1 MAYLD
6 SKRPADRAA
15 SVTGVIAVHAALGYA
30 LVIGLQFTGVIPTEE
45 PRLKGET
52 IVDPVPLPPPPDK
65 PKPDNKTPTDSK
77 VYTPETKITIN
88 NADSELDTTLVLPP
102 PGPVIEKPAG
112 PVIVPSPGPAPKPI
126 ADAIAAKARNNP
138 GEWITEADYKSS
150 WINRG
155 WAGNAGFRLQVGAN
169 GRVEGC
175 QITRSTGHTALDEA
189 TCALVTK
196 RARFDPARNGDGDK
210 VSGSYASSVRWQI
223 PAD

>member
-15 SVTGVIAVHAALGYA
+15 SVAGVIAVHAALAYG
-30 LVIGLQFTGVIPTEE
+30 LIIGLQFTGVIPAEE
-45 PRLKGET
+45 PRLTGET
-52 IVDPVPLPPPPDK
+52 IVDPVELPPPP
-65 PKPDNKTPTDSK
+65 PKPPVEEKTPTDSK
-77 VYTPETKITIN
+77 IVTPEPIFTIN
-88 NADSELDTTLVLPP
+88 NTPSELDTTIVLPP
-102 PGPVIEKPAG
+102 PGDTIKAPDG
-112 PVIVPSPGPAPKPI
+112 PVIIPSPGPAPKPV
-126 ADAIAAKARNNP
+126 AEAIAAKARNNP

-175 QITRSTGHTALDEA
+175 QITRSTGFAALDEA

-196 RARFDPARNGDGDK
+196 RARFDPARNGAGEK
-210 VSGSYASSVRWQI
+210 VSGSYSSTVRWQI
-223 PAD
+223 PED

>member
-15 SVTGVIAVHAALGYA
+15 SVVGVIAVHAALGYA
-30 LVIGLQFTGVIPTEE
+30 LVIGLQFTGVIPTDV
-45 PRLKGET
+45 PNPQGT
-52 IVDPVPLPPPPDK
+52 NVDPVPLPPPPPK
-65 PKPDNKTPTDSK
+65 PKPDEPTPTESEI
-77 VYTPETKITIN
+77 YTPPTNFTL
-88 NADSELDTTLVLPP
+88 DTDTSELDTTLVLPP
-102 PGPVIEKPAG
+102 PGPVIEQPAG
-112 PVIVPSPGPAPKPI
+112 PVIVPSPGPAPKPV
-126 ADAIAAKARNNP
+126 AEAIAAKARNNP

-155 WAGNAGFRLQVGAN
+155 WAGNAGFRLEVGAS

-175 QITRSTGHTALDEA
+175 EITRSTGFAALDEA

-210 VSGSYASSVRWQI
+210 VSGTYSSSVRWQI
-223 PAD
+223 PED